1 MYFVLQWDFESLKK
15 VHFLCKIQVMKR
27 ILLIQLL
34 ISILFSACLPT
45 NQQNHSSGKTPS
57 PPNILFILTDDQG
70 WGDLG
75 VFFQNERGEQGEHP
89 WMKTP
94 HLDQMADE
102 GVILTNHYSNAPV
115 CAPSRAS
122 FLLGVHQGHSNVRD
136 NQFDKRLEDN
146 YTVANVLKEKDYA
159 TVAVGKWGLQGDTL
173 WSEDG
178 DTWPGH
184 PLNRGFDEFY
194 GYMRH
199 RDGHEHYPVEGPYR
213 GPQEVY
219 HNHEEVSEGLDKCYT
234 GDLWTAFAKKWIVD
248 HQDKNEEQPFFMYL
262 AYDTPHATIELPT
275 QAYPEGAGLNGGVQW
290 TGQPGHMINTASGE
304 IDSWTHPDYANRTWD
319 HDGNPSTEEV
329 PWPDTYKR
337 FATVIRRIDDA
348 VGDIRQLLR
357 DLEIEDNTFVVFTT
371 DNGPSA
377 ESYLPA
383 EYAVFTPEFFQSYGP
398 FDGIKRDVW
407 EGGIRVPAIISWPDY
422 LPKGEENHAP
432 AMLSDWLATFCDAAG
447 LSIPERSDGESLLPV
462 IKDHEEPEKPVYVE
476 YFQGGRTPEYAD
488 FIPDRQGRIR
498 GQMQMIR
505 MGNKVGVRYDIQSH
519 EDDFEIYN
527 IRLDPQQKQNIF
539 LSEEHDDLQQAM
551 KNQVLR
557 MRRPDE
563 NAPRPY
569 DAEFVPP
576 VAVTAD
582 GFSSGLKMSL
592 YETNHRWIPQVYS
605 LPPLSEKVVQQI
617 KHPDSGSG
625 NVVEFSGMMHIPS
638 SGEYSLQINTR
649 HQAIVRLHDALLIDG
664 DFNGND
670 SDIKKGNIRLKT
682 GMHPIRILI
691 KKEENEDWNFKIVAG
706 EAGGVLSPLPEN
718 VFFHLN
724 DD

>member
-1 MYFVLQWDFESLKK
+1 MIR
-15 VHFLCKIQVMKR
+15 FLLFHLM
-27 ILLIQLL
+27 IL
-34 ISILFSACLPT
+34 ILFSSCLSA
-45 NQQNHSSGKTPS
+45 NKNNHSAEKISS

-94 HLDQMADE
+94 HLDRMADE

-136 NQFDKRLEDN
+136 NQFDKRLENN
-146 YTVANVLKEKDYA
+146 YTVANVLKEKSYA

-194 GYMRH
+194 GYIRH

-219 HNHEEVSEGLDKCYT
+219 HNHEEVSQGLDKCYT
-234 GDLWTAFAKKWIVD
+234 GDLWTAFAKKWITD
-248 HQDKNEEQPFFMYL
+248 HQKNNKDQPFFMYL

-275 QAYPEGAGLNGGVQW
+275 QAYPEGSGLNGGVQW
-290 TGQPGHMINTASGE
+290 IGEPEHMINTASGE

-319 HDGNPSTEEV
+319 HDGDPATEEV
-329 PWPDTYKR
+329 PWPDTYTR

-348 VGDIRQLLR
+348 VGDIRQLLQ
-357 DLEIEDNTFVVFTT
+357 DLKIDDNTFVVFTT

-377 ESYLPA
+377 ESYLSA

-407 EGGIRVPAIISWPDY
+407 EGGIRVPAIATWPEH
-422 LPKGEENHAP
+422 LPAGEENHAP

-447 LSIPERSDGESLLPV
+447 LPIPERSDGESLLPV
-462 IKDHEEPEKPVYVE
+462 MKNEAEPEKPVYVE

-488 FIPDRQGRIR
+488 FIPERQGRIR

-505 MGNKVGVRYDIQSH
+505 LENKVGVRYDIQSA
-519 EDDFEIYN
+519 EDDFEIYDVMQ
-527 IRLDPQQKQNIF
+527 DPQQKNDIGQTDENR
-539 LSEEHDDLQQAM
+539 ELQKIM
-551 KNQVLR
+551 KERVLQ
-557 MRRPDE
+557 MRRPDP

-569 DAEFVPP
+569 DEAFVP
-576 VAVTAD
+576 
-582 GFSSGLKMSL
+582 SSPAHPEELEPGWKMSL
-592 YETNHRWIPQVYS
+592 YHTPSRWIPQVHA
-605 LPPLSEKVVQQI
+605 LTPMAEKIIHQV
-617 KHPDSGSG
+617 KNPDSESG
-625 NVVEFSGMMHIPS
+625 NMIEFSGIVRVPS
-638 SGEYSLQINTR
+638 SREYSLQIRTK
-649 HQAIVRLHDALLIDG
+649 HQTIIRIHDALLIDG
-664 DFNGND
+664 DFAS
-670 SDIKKGNIRLKT
+670 SDTDVKKGSIRLAA

-691 KKEENEDWNFKIVAG
+691 KKEENQEWDFDIVTGGAG
-706 EAGGVLSPLPEN
+706 DILSPLPEA
-718 VFFHLN
+718 VLFHQPKR
-724 DD
+724 